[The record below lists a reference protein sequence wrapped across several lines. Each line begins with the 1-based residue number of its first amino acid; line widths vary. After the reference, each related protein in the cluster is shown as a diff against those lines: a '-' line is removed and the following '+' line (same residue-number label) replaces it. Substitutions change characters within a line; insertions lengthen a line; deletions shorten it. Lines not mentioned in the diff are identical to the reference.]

1 MTADPLAQPRSGPNR
16 LSPSPASQTGRRSLE
31 KGDVPTEVLDR
42 YLIERDR
49 LGRPERFFRDHQAA
63 QPMFRDMG
71 RALTADRT
79 YPDTVATMLKI
90 ATHRGWSAIRVSGD
104 DAFRREVWVQGRGLG
119 LEVRGHRPSDRDR
132 QAAGTPDR
140 PAPSD
145 REATADAALRRRE
158 MAAVVVRTLIAD
170 PAAQARL
177 LDRLGLRT
185 QDRTTADTEPG
196 RANRERYRTR

>member
-1 MTADPLAQPRSGPNR
+1 MTAEPLAQPRSAQNR
-16 LSPSPASQTGRRSLE
+16 LSPSPATQTGRRSLE

-63 QPMFRDMG
+63 LPMFRDMG
-71 RALTADRT
+71 RALTTDRP

-104 DAFRREVWVQGRGLG
+104 DAFRREVWVQARALG

-132 QAAGTPDR
+132 QAAGTP
-140 PAPSD
+140 D

-158 MAAVVVRTLIAD
+158 MAAVVVRTLIRD

-185 QDRTTADTEPG
+185 QDRTTADTENE